1 MNEMRAAFSDP
12 VHDSQRCFRAALAAL
27 AEPLLP
33 QTLPALP
40 AELPGLMPATAAL
53 LYALL
58 DQDVSVWLPPLPA
71 DTLASLRFH
80 TGLRLAAAPE
90 QADFVVLPLGAPPP
104 LAALKAGEP
113 EYPDRSATVL
123 LETAG
128 FNAEQVE
135 ADGPGFAAPRRFG
148 VDGAPDG
155 FWRQWRDNHAR
166 FPLGVDIFLICG
178 ERVAGLPRSTR
189 VKEG

>member
-1 MNEMRAAFSDP
+1 MKCAPPSPIRFTTANAASAP
-12 VHDSQRCFRAALAAL
+12 RWPRWPNLQ
-27 AEPLLP
+27 P

-53 LYALL
+53 LYTLL

-80 TGLRLAAAPE
+80 TGLRLATAPE
-90 QADFVVLPLGAPPP
+90 QADFVVLPLGAPLPP

-135 ADGPGFAAPRRFG
+135 ACGRFRRAAPLRHERRAG
-148 VDGAPDG
+148 
-155 FWRQWRDNHAR
+155 R
-166 FPLGVDIFLICG
+166 FLAA
-178 ERVAGLPRSTR
+178 VAGQSRPLSAGRGHLADQRRARGRPAAQHPRQ
-189 VKEG
+189 EG

>member
-1 MNEMRAAFSDP
+1 MNEMRAAFADP
-12 VHDSQRCFRAALAAL
+12 VHDSQRCFRATLAAL
-27 AEPLLP
+27 AEPLQP

-53 LYALL
+53 LYTLL
-58 DQDVSVWLPPLPA
+58 DQDVSVWSPPLPA

-90 QADFVVLPLGAPPP
+90 QADFVVLPLGAPLPP
-104 LAALKAGEP
+104 LAALKAGAP

-135 ADGPGFAAPRRFG
+135 ACGQVSPRR
-148 VDGAPDG
+148 AASA
-155 FWRQWRDNHAR
+155 WTAR
-166 FPLGVDIFLICG
+166 RTISGGSGGTITPVFRWAWTSC
-178 ERVAGLPRSTR
+178 
-189 VKEG
+189 

>member
-1 MNEMRAAFSDP
+1 MKCAPPSPIRFTTANAASAP
-12 VHDSQRCFRAALAAL
+12 RWPRWPNLQ
-27 AEPLLP
+27 P

-53 LYALL
+53 LYTLL
-58 DQDVSVWLPPLPA
+58 DQDVSVWSPPLPA

-90 QADFVVLPLGAPPP
+90 QADFVVLPLGAAAAAGRAQGRRARIPRP
-104 LAALKAGEP
+104 LRHRAAGNRRLQRRAGGSL
-113 EYPDRSATVL
+113 R
-123 LETAG
+123 
-128 FNAEQVE
+128 
-135 ADGPGFAAPRRFG
+135 PGFAAPRRFG
-148 VDGAPDG
+148 MDGAPDD

-166 FPLGVDIFLICG
+166 FPLGVDILLISG